1 MPIPWDRPL
10 VHRRGA
16 GSRLV
21 GLDVYY
27 DFDWRTMFMHD
38 RAVFPRGKSLAQL
51 VVRDC
56 PDGKTPALLLTE
68 RIDVQPSR
76 KETEDRY
83 IVIVPIRDYLRNAG
97 ADAASTYYARLSGT
111 PLTQLTSLADVTFSV
126 AELEGFLDE
135 HLTAEA
141 LARWVA
147 RSQERMG
154 ALRDLVGTTSTV
166 SMGVADAIRGLG
178 IEDVVV
184 FEEFARYLER
194 LGDSSEIRGL
204 LARITRSEFGRTVT
218 ANVLADRLPERIA
231 DTRRQLVE
239 YQELITSPGAT
250 ETDVQRFLERNPW
263 IVGLPYVR
271 ARARVKIPRGELDFV
286 LDRFDGFFDV
296 VELKGP
302 QDPIIIERSDDD
314 AVIPPSA
321 SAYSLCPALAKALA
335 QAHHYRALLD
345 QSRNLHDQYGLADT
359 RQPRILIVLGC
370 STSLTATSR
379 EVLRQLNLS
388 LHRVEV
394 IPYDLLGTR
403 TAGLLDNLES
413 LLNGASAS

>member
-10 VHRRGA
+10 THRRGA
-16 GSRLV
+16 GSRLA

-38 RAVFPRGKSLAQL
+38 RAVFPHGKSLAQL
-51 VVRDC
+51 VARDS
-56 PDGKTPALLLTE
+56 PDGKTPTLLLTE
-68 RIDVQPSR
+68 RSDVQPR
-76 KETEDRY
+76 IQETEDRY
-83 IVIVPIRDYLRNAG
+83 IVIVPIRDYLGHAG

-111 PLTQLTSLADVTFSV
+111 PLTQLPSLA
-126 AELEGFLDE
+126 ELDGFLDE

-178 IEDVVV
+178 IEDAVV

-194 LGDSSEIRGL
+194 LGDSSKIRGL
-204 LARITRSEFGRTVT
+204 LAQITRSEFGRTVT
-218 ANVLADRLPERIA
+218 ANVLAGRLPERIA
-231 DTRRQLVE
+231 DTRRQLVK
-239 YQELITSPGAT
+239 YQELIASPGAT

-263 IVGLPYVR
+263 IVGLPYVS
-271 ARARVKIPRGELDFV
+271 ARARVEIPRGELDFV

-314 AVIPPSA
+314 AVRPPSA
-321 SAYSLCPALAKALA
+321 SAY
-335 QAHHYRALLD
+335 LL
-345 QSRNLHDQYGLADT
+345 SAT
-359 RQPRILIVLGC
+359 
-370 STSLTATSR
+370 TSWTKKGAMTS
-379 EVLRQLNLS
+379 
-388 LHRVEV
+388 
-394 IPYDLLGTR
+394 
-403 TAGLLDNLES
+403 
-413 LLNGASAS
+413 